1 MSAPRR
7 RLAALV
13 VTAGL
18 LGVVALVPAAASAAT
33 YYAQAAGTTA
43 SGCASPAANCNLA
56 SAVAAAHGAHVRPV
70 ADTIVLDA
78 GTHTVTGVT
87 LADDNLTLQGQGPA
101 ATHVVSAAATPLTI
115 NPTFTSDDVT
125 VKGLEV
131 RSTNATNAASG
142 VVVTLGHATLDDVH
156 VFRAATSGFDA
167 TGWISGV
174 RVDGGSADLRGVRVE
189 TAGAVGVSTSA
200 PLTIADSVVTRT
212 GTATGQPLVTLDRL
226 TTSILRTRIDG
237 GGDAAAPGVSAFSS
251 SANDA
256 NVNLQDVAIT
266 RTGIGVLVTG
276 SMSGAINTANLDHVT
291 VVPTSASTPSVK
303 ASKNSTDVHAIINVR
318 NSILAGPPTYV
329 NETPYPNEQIH
340 CAYTALVDNPAFEDA
355 MGSRDCKSGSP
366 DRHNSVYAAGTVST
380 VDGSAPAGSPAID
393 AGDPA
398 GLGTVFGMTEST
410 TDVAGNPRVAVGVC
424 GETAA
429 RRDLGAF
436 EYQIPLGVGTAAVT
450 GPDALTV
457 GTAGTFG
464 FTASGGA
471 AFSNWG
477 FGDGSSSA
485 LAAPTH
491 AYAAPGTY
499 TVSATLIPAAGCPV
513 TVTKAVAVTALPNG
527 GGGGGGGGG
536 DNPGD
541 GGNPGG
547 NPGDGGNP
555 GSGATTPTLKVAAGK
570 GTLKKGAKLTL
581 TASAAGTVKATVTQK
596 GKGYRKNGKATCGTV
611 RKGKKAN
618 CTRVLKVVT
627 RTFSV
632 KGGTSTATLKLPAK
646 ARAGTYAVSLV
657 LTAGGRASKAVT
669 KSVAYKRK

>member
-1 MSAPRR
+1 VFAPRR
-7 RLAALV
+7 RLVALAV
-13 VTAGL
+13 IAGL
-18 LGVVALVPAAASAAT
+18 LAVLGLAPAAASAAT

-43 SGCASPAANCNLA
+43 SGCASPGANCNLA
-56 SAVAAAHGAHVRPV
+56 SAVAAAHAAHVRPT

-78 GTHTVTGVT
+78 GTHAVTGIT
-87 LADDNLTLQGQGPA
+87 LADDNLTLQGQGPG

-115 NPTFTSDDVT
+115 NAMFTSDDVT
-125 VKGLEV
+125 LKGLEV

-156 VFRAATSGFDA
+156 VLRAATSGFDP

-174 RVDGGSADLRGVRVE
+174 RVNGGSADLRGVRVE
-189 TAGAVGVSTSA
+189 TEGAVGVSASA
-200 PLTIADSVVTRT
+200 PLTVADSVVART
-212 GTATGQPLVTLDRL
+212 GTATGQPLVTLDRF

-251 SANDA
+251 STNNA

-276 SMSGAINTANLDHVT
+276 SMSGAVNTANLDHVT
-291 VVPTSASTPSVK
+291 VVPTSTSTPSVK
-303 ASKNSTDVHAIINVR
+303 ASKNSTDVYAIINVR

-355 MGSRDCKSGSP
+355 IGSRDCKSGSP
-366 DRHNSVYAAGTVST
+366 DRHNSVYAAGMVSAA
-380 VDGSAPAGSPAID
+380 DGSAPAGSPAID

-398 GLGTVFGMTEST
+398 GLGTISGAPESA
-410 TDVAGNPRVAVGVC
+410 TDVAGNPRIAVGVC
-424 GETAA
+424 GDTVA

-436 EYQIPLGVGTAAVT
+436 EYQIPLGVGTAAIT

-464 FTASGGA
+464 FTATGA
-471 AFSNWG
+471 VAFSNWG
-477 FGDGSSSA
+477 FGDGGSSS
-485 LAAPTH
+485 LAGPSH

-499 TVSATLIPAAGCPV
+499 TVSATLTPAAGCPV
-513 TVTKAVAVTALPNG
+513 TVTKAVAVTAAPNG
-527 GGGGGGGGG
+527 GGGGGGT
-536 DNPGD
+536 PGD

-547 NPGDGGNP
+547 GGTPGGGGNP
-555 GSGATTPTLKVAAGK
+555 DPGATTPTLKVTAGK

-581 TASAAGTVKATVTQK
+581 TASAAGTVKATITQK
-596 GKGYRKNGKATCGTV
+596 GKGYRTSAKAKCGAV
-611 RKGKKAN
+611 KKGKRAN

-632 KGGTSTATLKLPAK
+632 KAGTGTTTLKLPAK
-646 ARAGTYAVSLV
+646 AKAGTYAVSFV
-657 LTAGGRASKAVT
+657 LTAGGKASRAVT
-669 KSVAYKRK
+669 KSVAYKKR